1 MKFTPCGN
9 VMLVDHNI
17 IDHNIFFFFVLSVQT
32 IVILSARLVDFKISA
47 VIFML
52 QDVAVILAEADGRLV
67 ASICATFTLKHSLYL
82 CSCHDLTFPKPD
94 LGYTISSS
102 K

>member
-1 MKFTPCGN
+1 
-9 VMLVDHNI
+9 MLVDHNI

-32 IVILSARLVDFKISA
+32 IVILSARLVDFKIS

-94 LGYTISSS
+94 LGYIISSS